1 MNLLIRLLINAVAVV
16 ICAYFIPGVVVD
28 GFLSALWVAVVL
40 AILNTFL
47 KPILMLLSLPINII
61 TFGLFTIIVN
71 TVIILLT
78 DYLVPGLTIETFWL
92 AVLFSIVLA
101 IVSGILN
108 TFTD

>member
-1 MNLLIRLLINAVAVV
+1 MKLLIRLLINAVAVV

-28 GFLSALWVAVVL
+28 GFISALWVALVL

-47 KPILMLLSLPINII
+47 KPILMLLSFPINLI
-61 TFGLFTIIVN
+61 TFGLFTIVIN

-78 DYLVPGLTIETFWL
+78 DYLVPGLMIETFWL

-101 IVSGILN
+101 IVSSILN
-108 TFTD
+108 NLTE